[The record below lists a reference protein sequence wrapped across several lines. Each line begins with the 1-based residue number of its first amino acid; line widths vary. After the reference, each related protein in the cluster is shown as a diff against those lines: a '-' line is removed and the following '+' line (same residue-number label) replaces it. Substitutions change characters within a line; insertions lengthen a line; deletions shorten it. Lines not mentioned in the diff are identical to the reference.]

1 MCGHVPYRIGF
12 DIGGTFTDLVLI
24 DNDSGEVTTE
34 KVRTVPRNLSEGVLN
49 GIKSLAEGEDIP
61 PDEITR
67 VSHGTTVATNAL
79 LEQDG
84 ANTGLIT
91 TDGFRDIVAI
101 GRERRSELYNYS
113 ASKTPTFVDRR
124 HRYGVTER
132 VAADGTVKTPLD
144 EEEVREAVHDLAEA
158 GIESIAVCLLNAY
171 RNPVHERQIRD
182 IINEEVNVSV
192 TISSDIMPEIK
203 EYERTLSTIINA
215 YVEPLIN
222 DYIGD
227 LKEKLRE
234 FGIDEPV
241 YVMQAN
247 GGVVDSDTLGERSL
261 QLINSGPAAGV
272 IGAKRAAKEF
282 DLDNVITLDIGGT
295 SADACIVRDGEIE
308 TTTEG
313 EIDDLPL
320 LFPQIDVRAVGAGG
334 GSIAWMNQVDVL
346 KVGPK
351 SAGADPGP
359 ACYGHGGTEPTVTD
373 AAMVLGYFDPEYFLG
388 GSMELDVAAA
398 RSTVGS
404 LADKLGEER
413 LDVAAGIVDIATT
426 NMAQAIRLT
435 SIEKGYDPRDFTLTS
450 YGGAGPMFATRI
462 AEKLGIES
470 VFVPPNPGVLSA
482 SGLLSADERFDFSIS
497 RPMSLAEDAASE
509 IAEIYETLE
518 SRARDTAG
526 SDYREERSVDVR
538 YEGQRYEQNVPV
550 PDGEIDGETAETIRE
565 TFADAY
571 EGIYG
576 YTNREDALEGVTWRL
591 KTINSTP
598 DLTERPERQSASV
611 ADAAKTPRTVYSD
624 GCEAEYSVYDRYS
637 LPTGTT
643 VKGPAIV
650 EEAESTTIVTDS
662 YEFTVG
668 PSRGLHVTQKAP

>member
-1 MCGHVPYRIGF
+1 MTYRVGF

-24 DNDSGEVTTE
+24 NNDSGEITTE
-34 KVRTVPRNLSEGVLN
+34 KVRTVPGNLSDGVLN
-49 GIKSLAEGEDIP
+49 GIRSLTAAENVP
-61 PDEITR
+61 PDKITR

-84 ANTGLIT
+84 AKTGLIT

-101 GRERRSELYNYS
+101 GRERRPELYNYS
-113 ASKTPTFVDRR
+113 ASKTPTFAERR

-144 EEEVREAVHDLAEA
+144 EHDVREAVNELAEG
-158 GIESIAVCLLNAY
+158 GIESVAVCLMNAY
-171 RNPVHERQIRD
+171 RNPVHERRIR
-182 IINEEVNVSV
+182 EVIDDEADVSV
-192 TISSDIMPEIK
+192 SISSDIMPEIK

-222 DYIGD
+222 EYVGD

-234 FGIDEPV
+234 FGIDEPM

-272 IGAKRAAKEF
+272 IGAKRAAREF

-295 SADACIVRDGEIE
+295 SADACIVRDGEVE

-334 GSIAWMNQVDVL
+334 GSIAWLNQVDVL

-359 ACYGHGGTEPTVTD
+359 ACYGYGGTEPTVTD

-388 GSMELDVAAA
+388 GSMELDVAASSSA
-398 RSTVGS
+398 MET
-404 LADKLGEER
+404 LADTLGETP
-413 LDVAAGIVDIATT
+413 LDIADGIVDIATT

-435 SIEKGYDPRDFTLTS
+435 SIEKGYDPREFTLTS
-450 YGGAGPMFATRI
+450 FGGAGPMFAARI
-462 AEKLGIES
+462 AEKLGMES

-497 RPMSLAEDAASE
+497 RPMSLEASAAPKV
-509 IAEIYETLE
+509 AEIYETLE
-518 SRARDTAG
+518 SRARNTAG
-526 SDYREERSVDVR
+526 SDYHQERSVDVR
-538 YEGQRYEQNVPV
+538 YEGQRYEQSVPV
-550 PDGEIDGETAETIRE
+550 PDGEIDGETVQAIRDR
-565 TFADAY
+565 FADAY

-576 YTNREDALEGVTWRL
+576 YTNREDDLEGVTWRL
-591 KTINSTP
+591 KTVNPTP
-598 DLTERPERQSASV
+598 DLTDRPEAQSDSV
-611 ADAAKTPRTVYSD
+611 ADATKAPRTVYAD
-624 GCEAEYSVYDRYS
+624 GEEVEYAVYDRYS
-637 LPTGTT
+637 LPTAAT
-643 VKGPAIV
+643 VQGPAIV
-650 EEAESTTIVTDS
+650 EEAESTTIITQG

-668 PSRGLHVTQKAP
+668 ASRGLHVTQKVD